1 MTYEEPTA
9 KVIQLSRDNDVV
21 TVMLELSSLLSE
33 PLSPSGLYVTDKPEQ
48 EVLQLHKLKAA
59 DGNVLTFENYE
70 HIGELPSLGTDYIF
84 RVWWTPD
91 QLEAVT
97 DTSRKWNCENYPDN
111 EDHDHCLLTREA
123 IGADAEHKAGYRC
136 EKDWITA
143 QAYETYIVGDK
154 LRLRHRAKSG

>member
-21 TVMLELSSLLSE
+21 TVVLEISSLLSE
-33 PLSPSGLYVTDKPEQ
+33 PLAPGGLYVTHKTEQ
-48 EVLQLHKLKAA
+48 EVIQLHKLKAA
-59 DGNVLTFENYE
+59 DGNVLTFENYD
-70 HIGELPSLGTDYIF
+70 HVGELPSVGTDYIF
-84 RVWWTPD
+84 RVWWTPN

-97 DTSRKWNCENYPDN
+97 DTSRKWSYEKYPDN
-111 EDHDHCLLTREA
+111 EDHDHCLLTWEA
-123 IGADAEHKAGYRC
+123 IAADAEHKAGYRC
-136 EKDWITA
+136 GKDWITE